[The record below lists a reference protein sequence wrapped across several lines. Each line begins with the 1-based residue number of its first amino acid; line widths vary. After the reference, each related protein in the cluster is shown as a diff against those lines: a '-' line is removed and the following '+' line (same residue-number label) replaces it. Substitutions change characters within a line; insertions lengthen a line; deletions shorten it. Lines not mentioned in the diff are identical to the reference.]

1 MFRDFLMLLRR
12 YTASSVLNIVG
23 MALAF
28 ASAYLILVQVN
39 FDMSYNRKIPN
50 AENIYRL
57 ERTPTQGGNW
67 ITLWDRYE
75 PDELCAGIPEI
86 VAVTTISPY
95 MLIQDYSYTI
105 NRNNG
110 VYNLN
115 IPTAASER
123 EGLDLFGLIP
133 VAGSFDQF
141 TGPNTAIVSASY
153 AKQHGLSVGDV
164 LHTKSNAH
172 FMDFDITA
180 PITIVAI
187 YQDIP
192 TPSDLSKCTLI
203 LGMPPKEQTQHGQ
216 LYYNAFLQLQEG
228 ASPEAVTTKMMALLR
243 DKYTK
248 SGMSPEQMEYKLG
261 ITTSRLNNLKDLY
274 FHSNNVEYAAKTGNL
289 TTTYTLLGIA
299 ILIIVIASINFF
311 NFFLALVPSRI
322 RAINT
327 RKVFGGSNLRLRI
340 GVVAET
346 LGLVIL
352 ALLIGAAL
360 VLLFADS
367 PLSDY
372 ITTDIF
378 STDNIMLTIVLIGI
392 VLLLGVIIS
401 LYPAYYITSF
411 PPALVTKGD
420 FQASASGMLL
430 RNILIGI
437 QFVISTALI
446 IVALFINLQHS
457 YMMNYDMGFNKEE
470 ILTVQMKPFKNYAAI
485 DAFTA
490 KLKQNPMV
498 VDVTFAQGD
507 IVTPQRGSWTY
518 THNDQTISHTCY
530 PVSWNFLKVM
540 GIDII
545 EGRDFTKDDEKR
557 TGVFIFNEE
566 AKRQFGFGLGL
577 EEITFNGGP
586 LQSASVIG
594 FCEDFHFKPL
604 QYKITPFAFC
614 VSNAIQWT
622 QLSHAYIRVA
632 AGTNYRDAMDYIH
645 KTVLEFD
652 PSLNEET
659 IQVKMFDEE
668 LGVYYE
674 AEERLA
680 KLITIFTL
688 LSVIISIMGVFGLV
702 LFETQYRRKEIGIRR
717 VNGASVQSILEM
729 FNLQFLRITLICA
742 AVAIPISYYF
752 VDRWLTGFTAR
763 MPMYWWVFALAV
775 VIICLI
781 VIATVTA
788 RSWKA
793 ANENP
798 INSIQH

>member
-1 MFRDFLMLLRR
+1 
-12 YTASSVLNIVG
+12 

-57 ERTPTQGGNW
+57 ERTPTQGGGSW

-95 MLIQDYSYTI
+95 MFIRNYSFTI
-105 NRNNG
+105 NRNGN

-164 LHTKSNAH
+164 LHTQSNAN
-172 FMDFDITA
+172 FIDIDITA

-192 TPSDLSKCTLI
+192 TPSDLSKCNLI
-203 LGMPPKEQTQHGQ
+203 LGMPPKEQTRHNQWN
-216 LYYNAFLQLQEG
+216 YNAFIQLQEG
-228 ASPEAVTTKMMALLR
+228 ASPEAVADKIFTQLR
-243 DKYTK
+243 GKYTK
-248 SGMSPEQMEYKLG
+248 SGISPEEMEFKLG
-261 ITTSRLNNLKDLY
+261 INAARLNNLKDLY
-274 FHSNNVEYAAKTGNL
+274 FHSNNVDYAAKTGNL
-289 TTTYTLLGIA
+289 TTTYTLLSVA
-299 ILIIVIASINFF
+299 ILIIVIAGINFF

-322 RAINT
+322 RAFNT
-327 RKVFGGSNLRLRI
+327 QKVFGGSNLRLRI
-340 GVVAET
+340 GIVAET
-346 LGLVIL
+346 LGLVTL

-378 STDNIMLTIVLIGI
+378 SADNLMLTIALIGI

-411 PPALVTKGD
+411 PPALVTKGN
-420 FQASASGMLL
+420 FQSSASGMLL

-457 YMMNYDMGFNKEE
+457 YMMNYDMGFNKDE
-470 ILTVQMKPFKNYAAI
+470 ILTVQMKSFKSYAAI
-485 DAFTA
+485 DGFTA
-490 KLKQNPMV
+490 KLKQNPMI

-507 IVTPQRGSWTY
+507 VVTPQRGSWNY
-518 THNDQTISHTCY
+518 MHNDQKISHTCY

-540 GIDII
+540 GIDIV

-566 AKRQFGFGLGL
+566 AKRQFEFNL

-594 FCEDFHFKPL
+594 FCADFHFKPL
-604 QYKITPFAFC
+604 QYQITPFAFC
-614 VSNAIQWT
+614 VSNSIQWA

-632 AGTNYRDAMDYIH
+632 AGTNYREAMDYIH
-645 KTVLEFD
+645 KTIREFD
-652 PSLNEET
+652 PSFEEEK
-659 IQVKMFDEE
+659 INVKMFDEE
-668 LGVYYE
+668 LGASYE

-688 LSVIISIMGVFGLV
+688 LSVVISIMGVFGLV

-717 VNGASVQSILEM
+717 VHGASVQSILEM

-742 AVAIPISYYF
+742 AVAIPIGYYF

-763 MPMYWWVFALAV
+763 MPMSWWIFALAV

-781 VIATVTA
+781 VIGTVTA

>member
-12 YTASSVLNIVG
+12 YTASSILNIIG

-28 ASAYLILVQVN
+28 ASAYIILVQVN

-57 ERTPTQGGNW
+57 EITQLALGGNW
-67 ITLWDRYE
+67 SASWNRFE
-75 PDELCAGIPEI
+75 PSELCAGIPEI
-86 VAVTTISPY
+86 IAVTTTSSLGI
-95 MLIQDYSYTI
+95 IQDKSLTI
-105 NRNNG
+105 NRDSS
-110 VYNLN
+110 VYDLN
-115 IPTAASER
+115 FHILDSER
-123 EGLDLFGLIP
+123 EGLNVFGLIP
-133 VAGSFDQF
+133 VAGSFEQF
-141 TGPNTAIVSASY
+141 RGPNTAIVSASY
-153 AKQHGLSVGDV
+153 AQQQGLSVGDV
-164 LHTKSNAH
+164 LHPVGPNRS
-172 FMDFDITA
+172 F
-180 PITIVAI
+180 PITIIAI

-192 TPSDLSKCTLI
+192 SPSDLSQYNMI
-203 LGMPPKEQTQHGQ
+203 LGMPPKDPQNRGHWF
-216 LYYNAFLQLQEG
+216 YNAFIRLQEG
-228 ASPEAVTTKMMALLR
+228 ASPKAVTAKIITQLR
-243 DKYTK
+243 NRYTK
-248 SGMSPEQMEYKLG
+248 SGMSPEEIKLRLKE
-261 ITTSRLNNLKDLY
+261 SAPRLNNLKDIY
-274 FHSNNVEYAAKTGNL
+274 FHSNDVSYAAKTGNL
-289 TTTYTLLGIA
+289 TTTYTLLGVA

-311 NFFLALVPSRI
+311 NFFLALVPSKI

-327 RKVFGGSNLRLRI
+327 RKVFGGSNQRLRI

-352 ALLIGAAL
+352 ALLIGAVL

-372 ITTDIF
+372 ITTDIV
-378 STDNIMLTIVLIGI
+378 SADNLILTIALIGI
-392 VLLLGVIIS
+392 ALILGVIIS

-411 PPALVTKGD
+411 PPALVTKGN
-420 FQASASGMLL
+420 FQSSASGALL
-430 RNILIGI
+430 RNILICI
-437 QFVISTALI
+437 QFVISTVLI
-446 IVALFINLQHS
+446 IVALFINLQHR
-457 YMMNYDMGFNKEE
+457 YMMNYDMGFNKDE
-470 ILTVQMKPFKNYAAI
+470 ILSVQMKPFKSYAEI

-490 KLKQNPMV
+490 KLKQNPII
-498 VDVTFAQGD
+498 VDVTFAEGD
-507 IVTPQRGSWTY
+507 IVTPDKSSWSKTY
-518 THNDQTISHTCY
+518 SDQKISY
-530 PVSWNFLKVM
+530 NIYRVSWNFLKFM
-540 GIDII
+540 GIDIV

-566 AKRQFGFGLGL
+566 AKRQFGFEL
-577 EEITFNGGP
+577 EEIMFHGP
-586 LQSASVIG
+586 IDSTSLIG

-604 QYKITPFAFC
+604 QYKITPFAFYLFR
-614 VSNAIQWT
+614 SFQMAPP
-622 QLSHAYIRVA
+622 SHAYIRVA
-632 AGTNYRDAMDYIH
+632 AGTNYREAMDYIH
-645 KTVLEFD
+645 KTVHEFN

-688 LSVIISIMGVFGLV
+688 LSVVISIIGVFGLV

-717 VNGASVQSILEM
+717 VNGASVQSILKM

-752 VDRWLTGFTAR
+752 VNRWLTGFTAR
-763 MPMYWWVFALAV
+763 MPMHWWVFALAV

-781 VIATVTA
+781 VVGTVTA

>member
-1 MFRDFLMLLRR
+1 MLRDFLMLLRR
-12 YTASSVLNIVG
+12 YTASSVLNIIG

-57 ERTPTQGGNW
+57 ERTPTQGGSW

-75 PDELCAGIPEI
+75 PDDLCAGIPEI

-95 MLIQDYSYTI
+95 MLIRNYPFTI
-105 NRNNG
+105 NRNNN

-164 LHTKSNAH
+164 LHTQSNAN
-172 FMDFDITA
+172 FMDIDITV

-192 TPSDLSKCTLI
+192 TPSDLSKCNLI

-216 LYYNAFLQLQEG
+216 WNYNAFIQLQEG
-228 ASPEAVTTKMMALLR
+228 ASPEAVTDKMMALLR

-248 SGMSPEQMEYKLG
+248 SGMSPEEMEYKLG

-274 FHSNNVEYAAKTGNL
+274 FHSNNVEFAAKTGNL
-289 TTTYTLLGIA
+289 TTTYTLLSVA
-299 ILIIVIASINFF
+299 ILIIVIAGINFF

-322 RAINT
+322 RAFNT

-346 LGLVIL
+346 LGLIIL
-352 ALLIGAAL
+352 ALLIGAVL

-378 STDNIMLTIVLIGI
+378 SADNLMLTIALIGI
-392 VLLLGVIIS
+392 VLLIGVIIS

-411 PPALVTKGD
+411 PPALVTKGN
-420 FQASASGMLL
+420 FQSSASGMLL
-430 RNILIGI
+430 RNILVGI
-437 QFVISTALI
+437 QFVTSTALI

-457 YMMNYDMGFNKEE
+457 YMMNYDMGFNKDE
-470 ILTVQMKPFKNYAAI
+470 ILTVQMKPFKSYAAI
-485 DAFTA
+485 DAFTT
-490 KLKQNPMV
+490 KLKQNPMI

-507 IVTPQRGSWTY
+507 IVAPQRTSWTY
-518 THNDQTISHTCY
+518 TYNDQKISHTCY

-540 GIDII
+540 GIDMA
-545 EGRDFTKDDEKR
+545 EGRDFTKDDENR
-557 TGVFIFNEE
+557 SAVFIFNEE
-566 AKRQFGFGLGL
+566 AKRQFEFNL
-577 EEITFNGGP
+577 EESTFNGGP
-586 LQSASVIG
+586 FESASLIG

-604 QYKITPFAFC
+604 QYQITPFAFC
-614 VSNAIQWT
+614 VSNFIQWAR
-622 QLSHAYIRVA
+622 LSHAYIRVA
-632 AGTNYRDAMDYIH
+632 AGTDYREAMDYIH
-645 KTVLEFD
+645 KTIRAFD
-652 PSLNEET
+652 PSFEEEK
-659 IQVKMFDEE
+659 IHVKMNDEE
-668 LGVYYE
+668 LGAYYE

-688 LSVIISIMGVFGLV
+688 LSVVISIMGVFGLV

-717 VNGASVQSILEM
+717 VNGASVQSILKM
-729 FNLQFLRITLICA
+729 FNMQFLRITLVCA
-742 AVAIPISYYF
+742 TVAIPISYYF
-752 VDRWLTGFTAR
+752 VNRWLTGFSAR
-763 MPMYWWVFALAV
+763 MPMSWWVFVLAV

-781 VIATVTA
+781 VVGTVTA

-793 ANENP
+793 ASENP

>member
-57 ERTPTQGGNW
+57 EITQLALGGNW
-67 ITLWDRYE
+67 SASWNRFE
-75 PDELCAGIPEI
+75 PSELCAGIPEI
-86 VAVTTISPY
+86 IAVTTTSSLGI
-95 MLIQDYSYTI
+95 IQDKSLTI
-105 NRNNG
+105 NRDSS
-110 VYNLN
+110 VYDLN
-115 IPTAASER
+115 FHILDSER
-123 EGLDLFGLIP
+123 EGLNVFGLIP
-133 VAGSFDQF
+133 VAGSFEQF
-141 TGPNTAIVSASY
+141 RGPNTAIVSASY
-153 AKQHGLSVGDV
+153 AQQQGLSVGDV
-164 LHTKSNAH
+164 LHPVGPNRS
-172 FMDFDITA
+172 F
-180 PITIVAI
+180 PITIIAI

-192 TPSDLSKCTLI
+192 SPSDLSQYNMI
-203 LGMPPKEQTQHGQ
+203 LGMPPKDPQNRGHWF
-216 LYYNAFLQLQEG
+216 YNAFIRLQEG
-228 ASPEAVTTKMMALLR
+228 ASPKAVTAKIITQLR
-243 DKYTK
+243 NRYTK
-248 SGMSPEQMEYKLG
+248 SGMSPEEIKLRLKE
-261 ITTSRLNNLKDLY
+261 SAPRLNNLKDIY
-274 FHSNNVEYAAKTGNL
+274 FHSNDVSYAAKTGNL
-289 TTTYTLLGIA
+289 TTTYTLLGVA

-311 NFFLALVPSRI
+311 NFFLALVPSKI

-327 RKVFGGSNLRLRI
+327 RKVFGGSNQRLRI

-352 ALLIGAAL
+352 ALLIGAVL
-360 VLLFADS
+360 VLFFADS

-372 ITTDIF
+372 ITTDIV
-378 STDNIMLTIVLIGI
+378 SADNLILTIALIGI
-392 VLLLGVIIS
+392 ALILGVIIS

-420 FQASASGMLL
+420 FQASASGVLL

-437 QFVISTALI
+437 QFVISTVLI
-446 IVALFINLQHS
+446 IVALFINLQHR
-457 YMMNYDMGFNKEE
+457 YMMNYDMGFNKDE
-470 ILTVQMKPFKNYAAI
+470 ILSVQMKPFKSYAEI

-490 KLKQNPMV
+490 KLKQNPII
-498 VDVTFAQGD
+498 VDVTFAEGD
-507 IVTPQRGSWTY
+507 IVTPDKSSWSKTY
-518 THNDQTISHTCY
+518 SDQKISY
-530 PVSWNFLKVM
+530 NIYRVSWNFLKFM
-540 GIDII
+540 GINIV

-566 AKRQFGFGLGL
+566 AKRQFGFEL
-577 EEITFNGGP
+577 EEIMFHGP
-586 LQSASVIG
+586 IDSTSLIG

-604 QYKITPFAFC
+604 QYKITPFAFYLIRSFQM
-614 VSNAIQWT
+614 VPP
-622 QLSHAYIRVA
+622 SHAYIRVA
-632 AGTNYRDAMDYIH
+632 ARTNYREAMDYIH
-645 KTVLEFD
+645 KTVHEFN
-652 PSLNEET
+652 PSLNGET

-668 LGVYYE
+668 LGAYYE
-674 AEERLA
+674 SEERLA

-688 LSVIISIMGVFGLV
+688 LSVMISIIGVFGLV

-717 VNGASVQSILEM
+717 VHGASVQSILKM
-729 FNLQFLRITLICA
+729 FNLQFLRITFVCA
-742 AVAIPISYYF
+742 AIAIPISYYF
-752 VDRWLTGFTAR
+752 INRWLTGFTAR
-763 MPMYWWVFALAV
+763 MPMHWWVFALAV

-781 VIATVTA
+781 VVGTVTA

>member
-1 MFRDFLMLLRR
+1 MIRDFLMLLRR
-12 YTASSVLNIVG
+12 YTASSVLNIIG

-57 ERTPTQGGNW
+57 ERTPSQGGSW
-67 ITLWDRYE
+67 TTLWDRYE
-75 PDELCAGIPEI
+75 PDDLCAGIPEI

-95 MLIQDYSYTI
+95 MLIRNYTI
-105 NRNNG
+105 NRNNN

-123 EGLDLFGLIP
+123 EGLDIFGLIP

-164 LHTKSNAH
+164 LHTQSNAD
-172 FMDFDITA
+172 FMDIDITA

-192 TPSDLSKCTLI
+192 TPSDLSKCNLI
-203 LGMPPKEQTQHGQ
+203 LGMPPKEQTRHGQ
-216 LYYNAFLQLQEG
+216 CNYNAFIQLQEG
-228 ASPEAVTTKMMALLR
+228 ASPKAVTDKILTQLR

-248 SGMSPEQMEYKLG
+248 SGMSPEEMEFQLG
-261 ITTSRLNNLKDLY
+261 INTSRLNNLKDLY
-274 FHSNNVEYAAKTGNL
+274 FHSNNVEFAAKTGNL
-289 TTTYTLLGIA
+289 TTTYTLLSVA
-299 ILIIVIASINFF
+299 ILIIVIAGINFF

-322 RAINT
+322 RAFNT
-327 RKVFGGSNLRLRI
+327 RKVFGSSNLRLRI

-352 ALLIGAAL
+352 ALLIGAVL

-378 STDNIMLTIVLIGI
+378 SADNLMLTIVLIGI
-392 VLLLGVIIS
+392 VLLIGVIIS

-411 PPALVTKGD
+411 PPALVTKGN
-420 FQASASGMLL
+420 FQSSASGMLL

-446 IVALFINLQHS
+446 IVTLFINLQHS
-457 YMMNYDMGFNKEE
+457 YMMNYDMGFNKDE
-470 ILTVQMKPFKNYAAI
+470 ILTVQMKPFKSYAAI
-485 DAFTA
+485 DAVTA
-490 KLKQNPMV
+490 KLKQNPMI

-507 IVTPQRGSWTY
+507 IVAPQRTSWTY
-518 THNDQTISHTCY
+518 TYNDQKISHTCY
-530 PVSWNFLKVM
+530 FVSWNFLKVM
-540 GIDII
+540 GIDMA

-566 AKRQFGFGLGL
+566 AKRQFEFNL
-577 EEITFNGGP
+577 EENTFNGGP
-586 LQSASVIG
+586 LESASLIG
-594 FCEDFHFKPL
+594 FCADFHFKPL
-604 QYKITPFAFC
+604 QYQITPFAFC
-614 VSNAIQWT
+614 VSNSIQWA

-632 AGTNYRDAMDYIH
+632 AGTNYREAMDYIH
-645 KTVLEFD
+645 KTVHEFD

-688 LSVIISIMGVFGLV
+688 LSVVISIMGVFGLV

-717 VNGASVQSILEM
+717 VNGASVQSILKM

-752 VDRWLTGFTAR
+752 VNRWLTGFTAR
-763 MPMYWWVFALAV
+763 MPMSWWIFALAV

-781 VIATVTA
+781 VIGTVTA

>member
-1 MFRDFLMLLRR
+1 MIRDFLMLLRR
-12 YTASSVLNIVG
+12 YTASSVLNIIG

-57 ERTPTQGGNW
+57 ERTPSQGGSW
-67 ITLWDRYE
+67 TTLWDRYE
-75 PDELCAGIPEI
+75 PDDLCAGIPEI

-95 MLIQDYSYTI
+95 MLIRDYTI
-105 NRNNG
+105 NRNNN

-123 EGLDLFGLIP
+123 EGLDIFGLIP

-141 TGPNTAIVSASY
+141 TGPTTAIVSASY

-164 LHTKSNAH
+164 LHTQSNAD
-172 FMDFDITA
+172 FMDIDITA

-192 TPSDLSKCTLI
+192 TPSDLSKCNLI
-203 LGMPPKEQTQHGQ
+203 LGMPPKEQTRHGQ
-216 LYYNAFLQLQEG
+216 CNYNAFIQLQEG
-228 ASPEAVTTKMMALLR
+228 ASPKAVTDKILTQLR

-248 SGMSPEQMEYKLG
+248 SGMSPEEMEFQLG
-261 ITTSRLNNLKDLY
+261 INTSRLNNLKDLY
-274 FHSNNVEYAAKTGNL
+274 FHSNNVEFAAKTGNL
-289 TTTYTLLGIA
+289 TTTYTLLSVA
-299 ILIIVIASINFF
+299 ILIIVIAGINFF

-322 RAINT
+322 RAFNT
-327 RKVFGGSNLRLRI
+327 RKVFGSSNLRLRI

-352 ALLIGAAL
+352 ALLIGAVL

-378 STDNIMLTIVLIGI
+378 SADNLMLTIVLIGI
-392 VLLLGVIIS
+392 VLLIGVIIS

-411 PPALVTKGD
+411 PPALVTKGN
-420 FQASASGMLL
+420 FQSSASGMLL

-446 IVALFINLQHS
+446 IVTLFINLQHS
-457 YMMNYDMGFNKEE
+457 YMMNYDMGFNKDE
-470 ILTVQMKPFKNYAAI
+470 ILTVQMKPFKSYAAI

-490 KLKQNPMV
+490 KLKQNPMI

-507 IVTPQRGSWTY
+507 IVAPQRTSWTY
-518 THNDQTISHTCY
+518 TYNDQKISHTCY
-530 PVSWNFLKVM
+530 FVSWNFLKVM
-540 GIDII
+540 GIDMA

-566 AKRQFGFGLGL
+566 AKRQFEFNL
-577 EEITFNGGP
+577 EENTFNGGP
-586 LQSASVIG
+586 LESASLIG
-594 FCEDFHFKPL
+594 FCADFHFKPL
-604 QYKITPFAFC
+604 QYQITPFAFC
-614 VSNAIQWT
+614 VSNSIQWA

-632 AGTNYRDAMDYIH
+632 AGTNYREAMDYIH
-645 KTVLEFD
+645 KTVHEFD

-688 LSVIISIMGVFGLV
+688 LSVVISIMGVFGLV

-752 VDRWLTGFTAR
+752 VNRWLTGFTAR
-763 MPMYWWVFALAV
+763 MPMSWWVFVLAV

-781 VIATVTA
+781 VVGTVTA

>member
-12 YTASSVLNIVG
+12 YTASSILNIIG

-57 ERTPTQGGNW
+57 EITQLALGGNW
-67 ITLWDRYE
+67 SASWNRFE
-75 PDELCAGIPEI
+75 PSELCAGIPEI
-86 VAVTTISPY
+86 IAVTTTSSLGI
-95 MLIQDYSYTI
+95 IQDKSLTI
-105 NRNNG
+105 NRDSS
-110 VYNLN
+110 VYDLN
-115 IPTAASER
+115 FHILDSER
-123 EGLDLFGLIP
+123 EGLNVFGLIP
-133 VAGSFDQF
+133 VAGSFEQF
-141 TGPNTAIVSASY
+141 RGPNTAIVSASY
-153 AKQHGLSVGDV
+153 AQQQGLSVGDV
-164 LHTKSNAH
+164 LHPVGPNRS
-172 FMDFDITA
+172 F
-180 PITIVAI
+180 PITIIAI

-192 TPSDLSKCTLI
+192 SPSDLSQYNMI
-203 LGMPPKEQTQHGQ
+203 LGMPPKDPQNRGHWF
-216 LYYNAFLQLQEG
+216 YNAFIRLQEG
-228 ASPEAVTTKMMALLR
+228 ASPKAVTAKIITQLR
-243 DKYTK
+243 NRYTK
-248 SGMSPEQMEYKLG
+248 SGMSPEEIKLRLKA
-261 ITTSRLNNLKDLY
+261 SAPRLNNLKDIY
-274 FHSNNVEYAAKTGNL
+274 FHSNDVSYAAKTGNL
-289 TTTYTLLGIA
+289 TTTYTLLGVA
-299 ILIIVIASINFF
+299 ILIIVIAGINFF

-322 RAINT
+322 RAFNT
-327 RKVFGGSNLRLRI
+327 RKVFGGSNQRLRI

-346 LGLVIL
+346 LGLVSL
-352 ALLIGAAL
+352 ALLIGAVL
-360 VLLFADS
+360 VLSFADS

-372 ITTDIF
+372 ITTDIV
-378 STDNIMLTIVLIGI
+378 SADNLILTIALIGI
-392 VLLLGVIIS
+392 ALILGVIIS

-420 FQASASGMLL
+420 FQASASGVLL

-437 QFVISTALI
+437 QFVISTVLI

-457 YMMNYDMGFNKEE
+457 HMMNYNMGFNKDE
-470 ILTVQMKPFKNYAAI
+470 ILSVQMKPFKSYAEI

-490 KLKQNPMV
+490 KLKQNPII
-498 VDVTFAQGD
+498 VDVTFAEGD
-507 IVTPQRGSWTY
+507 IVTPDKSSWSKTY
-518 THNDQTISHTCY
+518 SDQKISY
-530 PVSWNFLKVM
+530 NIYRVSWNFLKFM
-540 GIDII
+540 GINIV

-566 AKRQFGFGLGL
+566 AKRQFGFEL
-577 EEITFNGGP
+577 EEIMFHGP
-586 LQSASVIG
+586 IDSTSLIG

-614 VSNAIQWT
+614 VSNSIQWA

-632 AGTNYRDAMDYIH
+632 AGTNYREAMDYIH

-674 AEERLA
+674 VEERLA

-717 VNGASVQSILEM
+717 VHGASVQSILKM
-729 FNLQFLRITLICA
+729 FNLQFLRITLVCA
-742 AVAIPISYYF
+742 TVAIPISYYF
-752 VDRWLTGFTAR
+752 VNRWLTGFTAR
-763 MPMYWWVFALAV
+763 MPMSWWIFALAV

-781 VIATVTA
+781 VVGTVTA
-788 RSWKA
+788 RSWKT

>member
-1 MFRDFLMLLRR
+1 MLRDFLMLLRR
-12 YTASSVLNIVG
+12 YTASSVLNIIG

-57 ERTPTQGGNW
+57 ERTPSQGGSW
-67 ITLWDRYE
+67 TTLWDRYE
-75 PDELCAGIPEI
+75 PDDLCAGIPEI

-95 MLIQDYSYTI
+95 MLIRDYTI
-105 NRNNG
+105 NRNNN

-123 EGLDLFGLIP
+123 EGLDIFGLIP

-164 LHTKSNAH
+164 LHTQSNAD
-172 FMDFDITA
+172 FMDIDITA

-192 TPSDLSKCTLI
+192 TPSDLSKCNLI
-203 LGMPPKEQTQHGQ
+203 LGMPPKEQTRHGQ
-216 LYYNAFLQLQEG
+216 CNYNAFIQLQEG
-228 ASPEAVTTKMMALLR
+228 ASPKAVTDKILTQLR

-248 SGMSPEQMEYKLG
+248 SGMSPEEMEFQLG
-261 ITTSRLNNLKDLY
+261 INTSRLNNLKDLY
-274 FHSNNVEYAAKTGNL
+274 FHSNNVEFAAKTGNL
-289 TTTYTLLGIA
+289 TTTYTLLSVA
-299 ILIIVIASINFF
+299 ILIIVIAGINFF

-322 RAINT
+322 RAFNT
-327 RKVFGGSNLRLRI
+327 RKVFGSSNLRLRI

-352 ALLIGAAL
+352 ALLIGAVL

-378 STDNIMLTIVLIGI
+378 SADNLMLTIVLIGI
-392 VLLLGVIIS
+392 VLLIGVIIS

-411 PPALVTKGD
+411 PPALVTKGN
-420 FQASASGMLL
+420 FQSSASGMLL

-446 IVALFINLQHS
+446 IVTLFINLQHS
-457 YMMNYDMGFNKEE
+457 YMMNYDMGFNKDE
-470 ILTVQMKPFKNYAAI
+470 ILTVQMKPFKSYAAI

-490 KLKQNPMV
+490 KLKQNPMI

-507 IVTPQRGSWTY
+507 IVAPQRTSWTY
-518 THNDQTISHTCY
+518 TYNDQKISHTCY
-530 PVSWNFLKVM
+530 FVSWNFLKVM
-540 GIDII
+540 GIDMA

-566 AKRQFGFGLGL
+566 AKRQFEFNL
-577 EEITFNGGP
+577 EENTFNGGP
-586 LQSASVIG
+586 LESASLIG
-594 FCEDFHFKPL
+594 FCADFHFKPL
-604 QYKITPFAFC
+604 QYQITPFAFC
-614 VSNAIQWT
+614 VSNSIQWA

-632 AGTNYRDAMDYIH
+632 AGTNYREAMDYIH
-645 KTVLEFD
+645 KTVHEFD

-717 VNGASVQSILEM
+717 VNGASVQSILKM

-752 VDRWLTGFTAR
+752 VNRWLTGFTAR
-763 MPMYWWVFALAV
+763 MPMSWWIFALSV

>member
-1 MFRDFLMLLRR
+1 MFRNFLMLLRR
-12 YTASSVLNIVG
+12 YTASSVLNIIG

-57 ERTPTQGGNW
+57 ERTPSQGGSW
-67 ITLWDRYE
+67 TTLWDRYE
-75 PDELCAGIPEI
+75 PDDLCAGIPEI

-95 MLIQDYSYTI
+95 MLIRDYTI
-105 NRNNG
+105 NRNNN

-123 EGLDLFGLIP
+123 EGLDIFGLIP

-164 LHTKSNAH
+164 LHTQSNAD
-172 FMDFDITA
+172 FMDIDITA

-192 TPSDLSKCTLI
+192 TPSDLSKCNLI
-203 LGMPPKEQTQHGQ
+203 LGMPPKEQTRHGQ
-216 LYYNAFLQLQEG
+216 CNYNAFIQLQEG
-228 ASPEAVTTKMMALLR
+228 ASPKAVTDKILTQLR

-248 SGMSPEQMEYKLG
+248 SGMSPEEMEFQLG
-261 ITTSRLNNLKDLY
+261 INTSRLNNLKDLY
-274 FHSNNVEYAAKTGNL
+274 FHSNNVEFAAKTGNL
-289 TTTYTLLGIA
+289 TTTYTLLSVA
-299 ILIIVIASINFF
+299 ILIIVIAGINFF

-322 RAINT
+322 RAFNT
-327 RKVFGGSNLRLRI
+327 RKVFGSSNLRLRI

-352 ALLIGAAL
+352 ALLIGAVL

-378 STDNIMLTIVLIGI
+378 SADNLMLTIVLIGI
-392 VLLLGVIIS
+392 VLLIGVIIS

-411 PPALVTKGD
+411 PPALVTKGN
-420 FQASASGMLL
+420 FQSSASGMLL

-446 IVALFINLQHS
+446 IVTLFINLQHS
-457 YMMNYDMGFNKEE
+457 YMMNYDMGFNKDE
-470 ILTVQMKPFKNYAAI
+470 ILTVQMKPFKSYAAI
-485 DAFTA
+485 DAVTA
-490 KLKQNPMV
+490 KLKQNPMI

-507 IVTPQRGSWTY
+507 IVAPQRTSWTY
-518 THNDQTISHTCY
+518 TYNDQKISHTCY
-530 PVSWNFLKVM
+530 FVSWNFLKVM
-540 GIDII
+540 GIDMA

-566 AKRQFGFGLGL
+566 AKRQFEFNL
-577 EEITFNGGP
+577 EENTFNGGP
-586 LQSASVIG
+586 LESASLIG
-594 FCEDFHFKPL
+594 FCADFHFKPL
-604 QYKITPFAFC
+604 QYQITPFAFC
-614 VSNAIQWT
+614 VSNSIQWA

-632 AGTNYRDAMDYIH
+632 AGTNYREAMDYIH
-645 KTVLEFD
+645 KTVHEFD

-688 LSVIISIMGVFGLV
+688 LSVVISIMGVFGLV

-717 VNGASVQSILEM
+717 VNGASVQSILKM

-752 VDRWLTGFTAR
+752 VNRWLTGFTAR
-763 MPMYWWVFALAV
+763 MPMSWWIFALAV

-781 VIATVTA
+781 VVGTVTA

>member
-12 YTASSVLNIVG
+12 YTASSILNIIG

-57 ERTPTQGGNW
+57 EITQLALGGNW
-67 ITLWDRYE
+67 SASWNRFE
-75 PDELCAGIPEI
+75 PSELCAGIPEI
-86 VAVTTISPY
+86 IAVTTTSSLGI
-95 MLIQDYSYTI
+95 IQDKSLTI
-105 NRNNG
+105 NRDSS
-110 VYNLN
+110 VYDLN
-115 IPTAASER
+115 FHILDSER
-123 EGLDLFGLIP
+123 EGLNVFGLIP
-133 VAGSFDQF
+133 VAGSFEQF
-141 TGPNTAIVSASY
+141 RGPNTAIVSASY
-153 AKQHGLSVGDV
+153 AQQQGLSVGDV
-164 LHTKSNAH
+164 LHPVGPNRS
-172 FMDFDITA
+172 F
-180 PITIVAI
+180 PITIIAI

-192 TPSDLSKCTLI
+192 SPSDLSQYNMI
-203 LGMPPKEQTQHGQ
+203 LGMPPKDPQNRGHWF
-216 LYYNAFLQLQEG
+216 YNAFIRLQEG
-228 ASPEAVTTKMMALLR
+228 ASPKAVTAKIITQLR
-243 DKYTK
+243 NRYTK
-248 SGMSPEQMEYKLG
+248 SGMSPEEIKLRLKA
-261 ITTSRLNNLKDLY
+261 SAPRLNNLKDIY
-274 FHSNNVEYAAKTGNL
+274 FHSNDVSYAAKTGNL
-289 TTTYTLLGIA
+289 TTTYTLLGVA

-311 NFFLALVPSRI
+311 NFFLALVPSKI

-327 RKVFGGSNLRLRI
+327 RKVFGGSNQRLRI

-352 ALLIGAAL
+352 ALLIGAVL
-360 VLLFADS
+360 VLFFADS

-372 ITTDIF
+372 ITTDIV
-378 STDNIMLTIVLIGI
+378 SADNLILTIALIGI
-392 VLLLGVIIS
+392 ALILGVIIS

-420 FQASASGMLL
+420 FQASASGVLL

-437 QFVISTALI
+437 QFVISAVLI

-457 YMMNYDMGFNKEE
+457 YMMNYNMGFNKDE
-470 ILTVQMKPFKNYAAI
+470 ILSVQMKPFKSYAEI

-490 KLKQNPMV
+490 KLKQNPII
-498 VDVTFAQGD
+498 VDVTFAEGD
-507 IVTPQRGSWTY
+507 IVTPDKSSWSKTY
-518 THNDQTISHTCY
+518 SDQKISY
-530 PVSWNFLKVM
+530 NIYRVSWNFLKFM
-540 GIDII
+540 GINIV

-566 AKRQFGFGLGL
+566 AKRQFGFEL
-577 EEITFNGGP
+577 EEIMFHGP
-586 LQSASVIG
+586 IDSTSLIG

-604 QYKITPFAFC
+604 QYKITPFAFYLIRSFQM
-614 VSNAIQWT
+614 VPP
-622 QLSHAYIRVA
+622 SHAYIRVA
-632 AGTNYRDAMDYIH
+632 ARTNYREAMDYIH
-645 KTVLEFD
+645 KTVHEFD

-668 LGVYYE
+668 LGAYYE
-674 AEERLA
+674 SEERLA

-688 LSVIISIMGVFGLV
+688 LSVVISIIGVFGLV

-717 VNGASVQSILEM
+717 VNGASVQSILKM

-742 AVAIPISYYF
+742 AIAIPISYYF

-763 MPMYWWVFALAV
+763 MPMHWWVFALAV

-781 VIATVTA
+781 VVGTVTA

>member
-12 YTASSVLNIVG
+12 YTASSILNIIG

-57 ERTPTQGGNW
+57 EITQLALGGNW
-67 ITLWDRYE
+67 SASWNRFE
-75 PDELCAGIPEI
+75 PSELCAGIPEI
-86 VAVTTISPY
+86 IAVTTTSSLGI
-95 MLIQDYSYTI
+95 IQDKSLTI
-105 NRNNG
+105 NRDSS
-110 VYNLN
+110 VYDLN
-115 IPTAASER
+115 FHILDSER
-123 EGLDLFGLIP
+123 EGLNVFGLIP
-133 VAGSFDQF
+133 VAGSFEQF
-141 TGPNTAIVSASY
+141 RGPNTAIVSASY
-153 AKQHGLSVGDV
+153 AQQQGLSVGDV
-164 LHTKSNAH
+164 LHPVGPNRS
-172 FMDFDITA
+172 F
-180 PITIVAI
+180 PITIIAI

-192 TPSDLSKCTLI
+192 SPSDLSQYNMI
-203 LGMPPKEQTQHGQ
+203 LGMPPKDPQNRGHWF
-216 LYYNAFLQLQEG
+216 YNAFIRLQEG
-228 ASPEAVTTKMMALLR
+228 ASPKAVTAKIITQLR
-243 DKYTK
+243 NRYTK
-248 SGMSPEQMEYKLG
+248 SGMSPEEIKLRLKA
-261 ITTSRLNNLKDLY
+261 SAPRLNNLKDIY
-274 FHSNNVEYAAKTGNL
+274 FHSNDVSYAAKTGNL
-289 TTTYTLLGIA
+289 TTTYTLLGVA
-299 ILIIVIASINFF
+299 ILIIVIAGINFF

-322 RAINT
+322 RAFNT
-327 RKVFGGSNLRLRI
+327 RKVFGGSNQRLRI

-346 LGLVIL
+346 LGLVSL
-352 ALLIGAAL
+352 ALLIGAVL
-360 VLLFADS
+360 VLSFADS

-372 ITTDIF
+372 ITTDIV
-378 STDNIMLTIVLIGI
+378 SADNLILTIALIGI
-392 VLLLGVIIS
+392 ALILGVIIS

-420 FQASASGMLL
+420 FQASASGVLL

-437 QFVISTALI
+437 QFVISTVLI

-457 YMMNYDMGFNKEE
+457 HMMNYNMGFNKDE
-470 ILTVQMKPFKNYAAI
+470 IFSVQMKPFKSYAEI

-490 KLKQNPMV
+490 KLKQNPII
-498 VDVTFAQGD
+498 VDVTFAEGD
-507 IVTPQRGSWTY
+507 IVTPDKSSWSKTY
-518 THNDQTISHTCY
+518 SDQKISY
-530 PVSWNFLKVM
+530 NIYRVSWNFLKFM
-540 GIDII
+540 GINIV

-566 AKRQFGFGLGL
+566 AKRQFGFEL
-577 EEITFNGGP
+577 EEIMFHGP
-586 LQSASVIG
+586 IDSTSLIG

-604 QYKITPFAFC
+604 QYKITPFAFYLIR
-614 VSNAIQWT
+614 SFQMAPP
-622 QLSHAYIRVA
+622 SHVYIRVA
-632 AGTNYRDAMDYIH
+632 AGTDYRDAMDYIH

-717 VNGASVQSILEM
+717 VHGASVQSILKM
-729 FNLQFLRITLICA
+729 FNLQFLRITLVCA
-742 AVAIPISYYF
+742 TVAIPISYYF
-752 VDRWLTGFTAR
+752 VNRWLTGFTAR
-763 MPMYWWVFALAV
+763 MPMSWWVFALAV

-781 VIATVTA
+781 VVGTVTA
-788 RSWKA
+788 RSWKT

>member
-12 YTASSVLNIVG
+12 YTASSILNIIG

-57 ERTPTQGGNW
+57 ERTVAQGGKWGATWN
-67 ITLWDRYE
+67 RYD
-75 PDELCAGIPEI
+75 PSELCAGIPEI
-86 VAVTTISPY
+86 EAVTTISPY
-95 MLIQDYSYTI
+95 QSINDNSYTI
-105 NRNNG
+105 NRNNS
-110 VYNLN
+110 VYNLT
-115 IPTAASER
+115 IRTATSER
-123 EGLDLFGLIP
+123 QGLDVFGLIP
-133 VAGSFDQF
+133 VAGSFEQF
-141 TGPNTAIVSASY
+141 RGPNTAIVSASY
-153 AKQHGLSVGDV
+153 AKQQGLSVGDV
-164 LHTKSNAH
+164 LHYISRANYWG
-172 FMDFDITA
+172 FNLSA

-192 TPSDLSKCTLI
+192 SPSDLSQCNMFI
-203 LGMPPKEQTQHGQ
+203 GMPPKEQTQHGQ

-248 SGMSPEQMEYKLG
+248 SGMSPEEMEFQLG
-261 ITTSRLNNLKDLY
+261 INTSRLNNLKDLY

-299 ILIIVIASINFF
+299 ILIIVIAGINFF

-322 RAINT
+322 RAFNT

-346 LGLVIL
+346 LGLIIL
-352 ALLIGAAL
+352 ALLIGAVL

-378 STDNIMLTIVLIGI
+378 SADNLMLTIALIGI
-392 VLLLGVIIS
+392 VLLIGVIIS

-411 PPALVTKGD
+411 PPALVTKGN
-420 FQASASGMLL
+420 FQSSASGMLL
-430 RNILIGI
+430 RNILVGI
-437 QFVISTALI
+437 QFVTSTALI

-457 YMMNYDMGFNKEE
+457 YMMNYDMGFNKDE
-470 ILTVQMKPFKNYAAI
+470 ILTVQMKPFKSYAAI
-485 DAFTA
+485 DAFTT
-490 KLKQNPMV
+490 KLKQNPMI

-507 IVTPQRGSWTY
+507 IVAPQRTSWTY
-518 THNDQTISHTCY
+518 TYNDQKISHTCY

-540 GIDII
+540 GIDMA
-545 EGRDFTKDDEKR
+545 EGRDFTKDDENR
-557 TGVFIFNEE
+557 SAVFIFNEE
-566 AKRQFGFGLGL
+566 AKRQFEFNL
-577 EEITFNGGP
+577 EESTFNGGP
-586 LQSASVIG
+586 FESASLIG

-604 QYKITPFAFC
+604 QYQITPFAFC
-614 VSNAIQWT
+614 VSNFIQWA

-717 VNGASVQSILEM
+717 VNGASVQSILKM

-752 VDRWLTGFTAR
+752 VNRWLTGFTAR
-763 MPMYWWVFALAV
+763 MPMSWWIFALAV

>member
-28 ASAYLILVQVN
+28 AAAYLILVQVN

-57 ERTPTQGGNW
+57 EWPSTTKEGYWLAMWN
-67 ITLWDRYE
+67 RYE
-75 PDELCAGIPEI
+75 PSELCEGIPEI
-86 VAVTTISPY
+86 VAVTTMSPY
-95 MLIQDYSYTI
+95 VLMQTLPYTLS
-105 NRNNG
+105 RNNSI
-110 VYNLN
+110 YNLN
-115 IPTAASER
+115 IRTGTSER
-123 EGLDLFGLIP
+123 QGLDLFEFIP

-164 LHTKSNAH
+164 LRAVDGMPYIN
-172 FMDFDITA
+172 ITA
-180 PITIVAI
+180 NKPITIVAI

-192 TPSDLSKCTLI
+192 APSDLSECNMI
-203 LGMPPKEQTQHGQ
+203 IGMPPKEQTARGNQSCH
-216 LYYNAFLQLQEG
+216 AFIRLQAG
-228 ASPEAVTTKMMALLR
+228 ASPEVVTAKMISQLR
-243 DKYTK
+243 ERYAK
-248 SGMSPEQMEYKLG
+248 SGMSSEEIEIELKKSEP
-261 ITTSRLNNLKDLY
+261 RLNNLKDLY
-274 FHSNNVEYAAKTGNL
+274 FHSGNVEYAARSGNQS
-289 TTTYTLLGIA
+289 TTYTLLGVA
-299 ILIIVIASINFF
+299 ILIIIIACINFF

-322 RAINT
+322 RAVNT
-327 RKVFGGSNLRLRI
+327 RKVFGGSNLRLRM
-340 GVVAET
+340 GFFAET
-346 LGLVIL
+346 IGLVIL
-352 ALLIGAAL
+352 ALLIGAVL
-360 VLLFADS
+360 VMLFANTSLASYLTTAVFS
-367 PLSDY
+367 PNNL
-372 ITTDIF
+372 DIA
-378 STDNIMLTIVLIGI
+378 LLLIISALILGI
-392 VLLLGVIIS
+392 VICI
-401 LYPAYYITSF
+401 YPAHYITSF
-411 PPALVTKGD
+411 PPALATKGT
-420 FQASASGMLL
+420 FQSTRSGILL
-430 RNILIGI
+430 RYILIGT
-437 QFVISTALI
+437 QFVISTVLV

-457 YMMNYDMGFNKEE
+457 YMMNYDMGFDQDE
-470 ILTVQMKPFKNYAAI
+470 ILAVQMKQLESYAAT
-485 DAFTA
+485 DAFAA
-490 KLKQNPMV
+490 KLKQSPMIL
-498 VDVTFAQGD
+498 DVAFAASD
-507 IVTPQRGSWTY
+507 IVSNERMQWGRG
-518 THNDQTISHTCY
+518 HKDKVINFDCY
-530 PVSWNFLKVM
+530 AVSWNFLKFM
-540 GIDII
+540 GIDIV

-566 AKRQFGFGLGL
+566 AKRQFEFNL
-577 EEITFNGGP
+577 EESTFNGGP
-586 LQSASVIG
+586 FESASLIG

-604 QYKITPFAFC
+604 QYQITPFAFC
-614 VSNAIQWT
+614 VSNFIQWA

-632 AGTNYRDAMDYIH
+632 AGTNYREAMDYIH
-645 KTVLEFD
+645 KTVHEFD

-717 VNGASVQSILEM
+717 VNGASVQSILKM

-752 VDRWLTGFTAR
+752 VNRWLTGFTAR
-763 MPMYWWVFALAV
+763 MPMSWWIFALSV

>member
-1 MFRDFLMLLRR
+1 MLRDFLMLLRR

-57 ERTPTQGGNW
+57 ERAPSQGGSW

-75 PDELCAGIPEI
+75 PDDLCAGIPEI

-95 MLIQDYSYTI
+95 MLIRNYSYTI
-105 NRNNG
+105 NRNNN

-123 EGLDLFGLIP
+123 EGLDIFGFIP

-164 LHTKSNAH
+164 LQTQSNAY
-172 FMDFDITA
+172 FMDIDITA

-192 TPSDLSKCTLI
+192 TPSDLSKCNLI
-203 LGMPPKEQTQHGQ
+203 LGMPPKEQTRHGQ
-216 LYYNAFLQLQEG
+216 WNFNAFIQLQEG
-228 ASPEAVTTKMMALLR
+228 ASPEAVTDKILTQLR

-248 SGMSPEQMEYKLG
+248 SGMSPEEMEFKLG
-261 ITTSRLNNLKDLY
+261 INTSRLNNLKDLY
-274 FHSNNVEYAAKTGNL
+274 FHSNNVEYAGKTGNL
-289 TTTYTLLGIA
+289 TTTYTLLSVA
-299 ILIIVIASINFF
+299 ILIIVIAGINFF

-322 RAINT
+322 RAFNT

-378 STDNIMLTIVLIGI
+378 SADNLMLTIALIGI
-392 VLLLGVIIS
+392 VLLIGVIIS

-411 PPALVTKGD
+411 PPALVTKGN
-420 FQASASGMLL
+420 FQSSASGMLL
-430 RNILIGI
+430 RNILVGI
-437 QFVISTALI
+437 QFVTSTALI

-457 YMMNYDMGFNKEE
+457 YMMNYDMGFNKDE
-470 ILTVQMKPFKNYAAI
+470 ILTVQMKPFKSYAAI
-485 DAFTA
+485 DAFTT
-490 KLKQNPMV
+490 KLKQNPMI

-507 IVTPQRGSWTY
+507 IVAPQRTSWTY
-518 THNDQTISHTCY
+518 TYNDQKISHTCY

-540 GIDII
+540 GIDMA
-545 EGRDFTKDDEKR
+545 EGRDFTKDDENR
-557 TGVFIFNEE
+557 SAVFIFNEE
-566 AKRQFGFGLGL
+566 AKRQFEFNL
-577 EEITFNGGP
+577 EESTFNGGP
-586 LQSASVIG
+586 FESASLIG

-604 QYKITPFAFC
+604 QYQITPFAFC
-614 VSNAIQWT
+614 VSNFIQWA

-717 VNGASVQSILEM
+717 VNGASVQSILKM
-729 FNLQFLRITLICA
+729 FNMQFLRITLVCA
-742 AVAIPISYYF
+742 TVAIPISYYF
-752 VDRWLTGFTAR
+752 VNRWLTGFTAR

-781 VIATVTA
+781 VVGTVTA